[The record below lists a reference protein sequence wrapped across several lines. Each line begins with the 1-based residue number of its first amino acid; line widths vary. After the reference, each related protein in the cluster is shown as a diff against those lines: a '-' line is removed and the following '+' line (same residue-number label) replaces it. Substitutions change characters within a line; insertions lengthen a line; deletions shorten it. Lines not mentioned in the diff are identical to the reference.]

1 MDFLLH
7 MYELAHPQYVPYI
20 TAAIAIA
27 AIIATVL
34 PPPDQ
39 GSNKGYVVLYRAVQS
54 VALNFGHAKNATD
67 PQVAGLAPD
76 VVHTDTLSNMG

>member
-7 MYELAHPQYVPYI
+7 MVEMAHPEYVPYI
-20 TAAIAIA
+20 TCVIAIAAAIAI
-27 AIIATVL
+27 VL

-76 VVHTDTLSNMG
+76 VVHTDTWSNKG